1 MLAEELSKD
10 AMFLAAAQFERFFDN
25 DKVTQALQLFHNGL
39 VYNINIYAERE
50 ISAIVQD
57 RHPYNTVFSLNNPD
71 ESLCDCEKQV
81 PCEHIWTAFFANG
94 AGWRFIADWGI
105 IDGKVSEEKTTKCE
119 KDRRRKYKSTVGTN
133 V

>member
-1 MLAEELSKD
+1 M
-10 AMFLAAAQFERFFDN
+10 
-25 DKVTQALQLFHNGL
+25 
-39 VYNINIYAERE
+39 
-50 ISAIVQD
+50 
-57 RHPYNTVFSLNNPD
+57 HPYNTVFSLNNPD

-81 PCEHIWTAFFANG
+81 PCEHIWSAFFATYASMAPVG
-94 AGWRFIADWGI
+94 DLLRDWGI